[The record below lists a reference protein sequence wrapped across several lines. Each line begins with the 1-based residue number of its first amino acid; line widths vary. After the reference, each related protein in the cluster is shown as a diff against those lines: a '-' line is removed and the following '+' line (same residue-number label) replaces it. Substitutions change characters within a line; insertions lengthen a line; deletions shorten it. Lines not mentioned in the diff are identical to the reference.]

1 MNNCFSIRLLR
12 ERLSEK
18 VHATFPKGI
27 LCGFELTVRS
37 HERPWTYVCECQRKA
52 PEVGSTATECQEQ
65 CIDHIPYHLS
75 GLSRAHFFLPPFSK
89 ELYTHKVISTESERK
104 PLENRLV
111 WLTDEFVRWWEN
123 KFVENSKSLYI
134 FEWFAGCFA

>member
-12 ERLSEK
+12 EKLSEK

-111 WLTDEFVRWWEN
+111 WLTDEFVCWWEN

-134 FEWFAGCFA
+134 FERFAGCFA